1 MSEETKR
8 ADIAG
13 PLGMVGAVVSASLFG
28 WFLIVA
34 LLMSIRDYEATLL
47 TPTGF
52 PVTQILLD
60 NFSRSWTLVL
70 MSLLLVACWFC
81 GLATLTATSRLIYAL
96 SRDHVLVRRNL
107 SEIYVFY
114 NNDTFVLIAVQP
126 FMANDSS
133 SILLPNIWC
142 LALVSGCIL
151 PCTSI
156 SS

>member
-1 MSEETKR
+1 MSEETKS

-13 PLGMVGAVVSASLFG
+13 PLAMIGAVVSAALFG
-28 WFLIVA
+28 WFFNIALI
-34 LLMSIRDYEATLL
+34 MSIKDYEATLL

-81 GLATLTATSRLIYAL
+81 DLATLTATSRLIYAL

-107 SEIYVFY
+107 TEVYS
-114 NNDTFVLIAVQP
+114 
-126 FMANDSS
+126 
-133 SILLPNIWC
+133 
-142 LALVSGCIL
+142 
-151 PCTSI
+151 
-156 SS
+156 